1 MKPLSIKKLTEY
13 SQAELI
19 QGDPEQKITRI
30 VHDSREVKAGD
41 LFIALVG
48 KNDDGHKY
56 LGDVIAQKAGAVIVD
71 SRLKLSFPAGLAV
84 LKVDN
89 TTAALQ
95 KIAHNYRQQFANLK
109 VVAITGSA
117 GKTTTK
123 DLTAAVL
130 AEKFEVLKTA
140 GNYNNQI
147 GLPLTLLQLTGKEDF
162 AVLEMGMSGLG
173 EIALLAEIA
182 CPEIGVITNV
192 GAAHLEQLGSLAN
205 IAKAKAELL
214 AALPVTG
221 TGVLNYD
228 NKYCRQLGDDFKHE
242 IVSFGFETDLGLDI
256 EALDYKPNQAG
267 TGIEFSV
274 KYQNKIAKLTLN
286 KPGRHNVYNA
296 LAAVAVGLKAG
307 LNLSQ
312 IRQGLKKASFS
323 ELRLEI
329 LETSGQVKL
338 INDSYNANPL
348 SMQAA
353 INVLSQSSAE
363 RRIAVLGSML
373 ELGEQSSAAHFKLGQ
388 YLAKQ
393 PLAFLVTLGKK
404 AAVIGDGAVK
414 AGFSAEK
421 VLNFSVQKELIIYLK
436 KYLKTGD
443 LVLIKGSRENK
454 MEKIAEALLEGQK
467 L

>member
-1 MKPLSIKKLTEY
+1 MNQLTIKKLTEY

-19 QGDPEQKITRI
+19 QGDPEQKITKI
-30 VHDSREVKAGD
+30 VRDSREVKAGD

-48 KNDDGHKY
+48 ENDDGHKY
-56 LGDVIAQKAGAVIVD
+56 LPDVIAQKAGAVIVD
-71 SRLKLSFPAGLAV
+71 SRLKLTFPAELAV

-89 TTAALQ
+89 TTTALQ
-95 KIAHNYRQQFANLK
+95 QIAHNYRQQFTDLK

-130 AEKFEVLKTA
+130 AEKFKVLKTA

-173 EIALLAEIA
+173 EIALLAEISH
-182 CPEIGVITNV
+182 PEIGVITNV
-192 GAAHLEQLGSLAN
+192 GAAHLEQLGSLDN
-205 IAKAKAELL
+205 IARAKAELL
-214 AALPVTG
+214 AALPAAG
-221 TGVLNYD
+221 TAVLNYD
-228 NKYCRQLGDDFKHE
+228 NKYCRQMGDDFKYE
-242 IVSFGFETDLGLDI
+242 IVSFGFESGLETDLQV
-256 EALDYKPNQAG
+256 LDYKPNQDG
-267 TGIEFSV
+267 SGLEFSV
-274 KYQNKIAKLTLN
+274 KYQDKTARLTLN
-286 KPGRHNVYNA
+286 KPGKHNVYNA

-307 LNLSQ
+307 LDLSQ
-312 IRQGLKKASFS
+312 ISQGLKKASFS

-329 LETSGQVKL
+329 LETSSQVKL

-348 SMQAA
+348 SMRAA
-353 INVLSQSSAE
+353 IDVLSQSPAK

-373 ELGEQSSAAHFKLGQ
+373 ELGEHSSAAHFKLGQ
-388 YLAKQ
+388 YLAKKS
-393 PLAFLVTLGKK
+393 LDFIFTLGKQ

-414 AGFSAEK
+414 ADFSAQK
-421 VLNFSVQKELIIYLK
+421 VLNLSVQKDLIIYLQ
-436 KYLKTGD
+436 KYLKAGD
-443 LVLIKGSRENK
+443 LVLIKGSRGNK

-467 L
+467 S